1 MNLLLGLLSSANNN
15 YLAIGRVLGVML
27 FVNLLILLPAVIGL
41 ALWLRGVEPAV
52 WFAFLSS
59 LAVYAP
65 AMCFSAVGL
74 IGGTAFT
81 EKPNAEPPAH
91 DP

>member
-1 MNLLLGLLSSANNN
+1 MTLLLGLFSSSNNN
-15 YLAIGRVLGVML
+15 YMAIGRVLGVML
-27 FVNLLILLPAVIGL
+27 FINLLILLPAVIGL
-41 ALWLRGVEPAV
+41 ALWLRSVEPPV

-59 LAVYAP
+59 LAVYVP

-81 EKPNAEPPAH
+81 EKPNPEPPA
-91 DP
+91 P

>member
-1 MNLLLGLLSSANNN
+1 MNLLLALFSSSNNT
-15 YLAIGRVLGVML
+15 YPAIGRVLGVML
-27 FVNLLILLPAVIGL
+27 FINLLILLPAVIGL
-41 ALWLRGVEPAV
+41 ALWLRRVEPSV
-52 WFAFLSS
+52 WFAFLSA

-81 EKPNAEPPAH
+81 EKPNPDHP
-91 DP
+91 